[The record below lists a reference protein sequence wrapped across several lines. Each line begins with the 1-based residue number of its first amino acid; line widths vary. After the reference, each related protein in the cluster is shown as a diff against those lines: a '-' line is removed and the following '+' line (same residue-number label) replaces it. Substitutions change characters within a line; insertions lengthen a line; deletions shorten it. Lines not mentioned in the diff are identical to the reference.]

1 MNLTEDKIR
10 IIADKC
16 INCGFCETV
25 CPTYEASNFRA
36 IIGAR
41 GRVNL
46 SKEIVNSE
54 LQISSKI
61 VESFYSC
68 LSCNACLSVCPA
80 GISAGEISIL
90 ARQDI
95 VEHGNKKS
103 PVTEMIAKLIM
114 KYNSPLALNNIND
127 KWTDGLKF
135 YKDSPILLYTGQMYI
150 LSAYSKD
157 FSKMTLKLG
166 KRLSNVGS
174 ILVTRIPVL
183 MKMLTLI
190 NKPDTL
196 EKYERYLK
204 NIYMLLSKA
213 DIKVNFLQNEP
224 YPGTFL
230 YELGYMN
237 EFKTYANKLT
247 RLFKENGVKKIVTV
261 DPHTYDIL
269 KNKYPRVVQ
278 DFDFEVVYY
287 LDLLNNL
294 NFRKTENEII
304 FHESC
309 HFVRGESK
317 YDIAN
322 LFLQNLVK
330 LNLPEHNGSNTYC
343 CGGPAELMFPEISS
357 KISQKRYDELRNTG
371 NGKIVT
377 ACPICL
383 TNLDKDGDLEDISEI
398 LAENVGL
405 R

>member
-95 VEHGNKKS
+95 VERGNKKS

-174 ILVTRIPVL
+174 ILVARIPVL
-183 MKMLTLI
+183 MKMLTLL

-230 YELGYMN
+230 YELGYMS

-247 RLFKENGVKKIVTV
+247 RLFKENGIKKIVTV

-269 KNKYPRVVQ
+269 KNKYPRVVE

-294 NFRKTENEII
+294 NFRKTENSII
-304 FHESC
+304 FHEPC
-309 HFVRGESK
+309 HFIRGESK

-371 NGKIVT
+371 KGKIVT

-398 LAENVGL
+398 LAQNVGL